1 MRQDRLVTIVVP
13 IYNVEKYLEK
23 CLESLV
29 KQTYE
34 NLQIVLVN
42 DGSTDS
48 SENICRKFM
57 LEDNRIE
64 LINKVNGGLSD
75 ARNFGIDVTRGEYLL
90 FVDSDDYL
98 SPQTV
103 EICMKTIEY
112 TNADIVE
119 FAVKKIFES
128 DSDRFETFE
137 FDKNDIQIFNHT
149 EALTNILSYR
159 FKIVA
164 WNKLYKTSLFNSI
177 RYPKGKLHE
186 DEFTTPYLVDNAT
199 IYCTVPY
206 SLYAYV
212 QREGSIMNTNFS
224 DRRFDILEAYQ
235 ERHRYFQEKYGN
247 EYDAILDFGY
257 LSILSNLLEIIPTSH
272 EMTSILKQQKQK
284 QFKKIITGKTSFFIK
299 LKVLFKSLL
308 PNIYNEIIERKNW
321 EK

>member
-1 MRQDRLVTIVVP
+1 MKQDRLVTIVVP

-23 CLESLV
+23 CLESLI

-42 DGSTDS
+42 DGSTDN
-48 SENICRKFM
+48 SENICRKFI

-64 LINKVNGGLSD
+64 LINKVNGGLSE
-75 ARNFGIDVTRGEYLL
+75 ARNFGIDVTRGEYIL

-103 EICMKTIEY
+103 EFCMKTIEH

-128 DSDRFETFE
+128 DPDYFEPFE

-164 WNKLYKTSLFNSI
+164 WNKLYKASLFNAI

-186 DEFTTPYLVDNAT
+186 DEFTTPYLVDNVA
-199 IYCTVPY
+199 IYCTIPY
-206 SLYAYV
+206 TLYAYV
-212 QREGSIMNTNFS
+212 QREGSIMNNNFS
-224 DRRFDILEAYQ
+224 ERRFDILEAYQ
-235 ERHRYFQEKYGN
+235 ERYRYFQEKYGN
-247 EYDAILDFGY
+247 RYDAILDFGY
-257 LSILSNLLEIIPTSH
+257 LSILSNLLEITPTSH
-272 EMTSILKQQKQK
+272 EKTPILKQQKQK
-284 QFKKIITGKTSFFIK
+284 QFKKIITGKTPYFIK
-299 LKVLFKSLL
+299 LKVLFKNFL
-308 PNIYNEIIERKNW
+308 PNIYTEIIERKNW